1 MNSGVSSSPR
11 RGGARA
17 PVDSSAHGVREELIE
32 ALAEALVADV
42 EQCPSLPMP
51 IPVLQEWAEA
61 DGAHTPAR
69 LGIMRPE
76 PAQDAGRPQRQPV
89 ETGGT
94 R

>member
-1 MNSGVSSSPR
+1 MTVARS
-11 RGGARA
+11 ARA
-17 PVDSSAHGVREELIE
+17 PGVREQLIE
-32 ALAEALVADV
+32 ALAEALVADI
-42 EQCPSLPMP
+42 EQFPVLP
-51 IPVLQEWAEA
+51 IPVPGLPEWAEA